1 MSWATSVTIA
11 DRIISEAHPAYF
23 IADIA
28 ANHDGDLGRARD
40 LIWRAKEAGADCAKF
55 QHFLAGKIVS
65 KFGFDSLNSPM
76 AHQAGWKKSVDE
88 VSDQYHTRR
97 DWTEVLVETCRA
109 ADIEYMTTPYDLEA
123 LAEQTPHVHAVKVG
137 SGDITWHAF
146 LAACAGQGLTVLLST
161 GASDLAEVQGAVDVV
176 LARNANLV
184 LLQCNTNYSGAEENF
199 GHVNLKV
206 LQTFAT
212 LWPGMPLGLSDHTPG
227 HEAVLGA
234 IVLGAR
240 VIEKHF
246 TDDNSRIGPDHAFA
260 LDPKAWRAMVD
271 ASRRVQAALGDGRKV
286 VEANETDTVIVQ
298 RRAVRLRRGA
308 TAGAVLTAEDL
319 ECLRPCPPDAVDPR
333 HVDDMVGRRLAV
345 DKVQG
350 DALRWTDL
358 VPSP

>member
-1 MSWATSVTIA
+1 MNWATSVTLG
-11 DRIISEAHPAYF
+11 DRIISEAHPTYF

-40 LIWRAKEAGADCAKF
+40 LIWRAREAGADCAKF
-55 QHFLAGKIVS
+55 QHFLADKIVS

-76 AHQAGWKKSVDE
+76 AHQAGWKTSVDQ
-88 VSDQYHTRR
+88 VYNQYHTRR
-97 DWTEVLVETCRA
+97 DWTAALVETCRA
-109 ADIEYMTTPYDLEA
+109 ADIDYMTTPYDLEA
-123 LAEQTPHVHAVKVG
+123 LVEQTPFVQAVKVG

-146 LAACAGQGLTVLLST
+146 LAACADQGRAILLST
-161 GASDLAEVQGAVDVV
+161 GASDLDEVRAAVEVV
-176 LARNANLV
+176 LARNPDLI

-199 GHVNLKV
+199 AHVNLRV
-206 LQTFAT
+206 LQTFAR

-234 IVLGAR
+234 IAFGAR

-246 TDDNSRIGPDHAFA
+246 TDDNGRIGPDHAFA
-260 LDPKAWRAMVD
+260 LDPAAWRAMVD
-271 ASRRVQAALGDGRKV
+271 ASRRLQAALGDGAKI

-298 RRAVRLRRGA
+298 RRAVRLRRPA
-308 TAGAVLTAEDL
+308 RAGEVLTAEDL

-333 HVDDMVGRRLAV
+333 HVDAMVGRRLAV

-358 VPSP
+358 APSS

>member
-55 QHFLAGKIVS
+55 QQFLAGKIVS

-88 VSDQYHTRR
+88 VYDQYHTRR

-146 LAACAGQGLTVLLST
+146 LAACAGQGSCCPRGPPTWRRSRAPST
-161 GASDLAEVQGAVDVV
+161 S
-176 LARNANLV
+176 
-184 LLQCNTNYSGAEENF
+184 C
-199 GHVNLKV
+199 
-206 LQTFAT
+206 
-212 LWPGMPLGLSDHTPG
+212 
-227 HEAVLGA
+227 
-234 IVLGAR
+234 
-240 VIEKHF
+240 
-246 TDDNSRIGPDHAFA
+246 
-260 LDPKAWRAMVD
+260 WRATPISSSCS
-271 ASRRVQAALGDGRKV
+271 ATPTSPARRR
-286 VEANETDTVIVQ
+286 TS
-298 RRAVRLRRGA
+298 A
-308 TAGAVLTAEDL
+308 T
-319 ECLRPCPPDAVDPR
+319 
-333 HVDDMVGRRLAV
+333 
-345 DKVQG
+345 
-350 DALRWTDL
+350 
-358 VPSP
+358 